1 METICNVTMYQKA
14 MTQENVDLELLP
26 ISSLKRDTLL
36 KAEAILNEID
46 HVITNEKPKMN
57 FKTSSF
63 DNIEAQ
69 YETNAKVVDRLNQL
83 TSEFFE
89 IVPVSEYKN

>member
-1 METICNVTMYQKA
+1 
-14 MTQENVDLELLP
+14 
-26 ISSLKRDTLL
+26 LL

-57 FKTSSF
+57 FRTSSF

-69 YETNAKVVDRLNQL
+69 YEINAKVVDRLN
-83 TSEFFE
+83 
-89 IVPVSEYKN
+89 